1 MLSKLHPTHHHRH
14 GNTWWSLSSNDRFPT
29 KSILK
34 WWYHLTCKNKFACG
48 IVFHFAKL
56 LETYPNWIA
65 LFDYFEEMGD
75 RWIVEKEHST
85 ILNSFSSW
93 IPLWMVVWW
102 RWSFSCK
109 NLLRFC
115 LFGYVC
121 LYICIVFRLSRNNRL
136 ANRIFFLLSL
146 HQCHEKKKMW
156 SVFSK
161 QYFLKDA

>member
-1 MLSKLHPTHHHRH
+1 MTDFQQNPYW
-14 GNTWWSLSSNDRFPT
+14 NDDMTWLA
-29 KSILK
+29 K
-34 WWYHLTCKNKFACG
+34 KFALR

-93 IPLWMVVWW
+93 IPLSDALMVLWW

-121 LYICIVFRLSRNNRL
+121 IYICIVFRLSRNNRL

-161 QYFLKDA
+161 QYIFFEGCIKSISIESSHHFH